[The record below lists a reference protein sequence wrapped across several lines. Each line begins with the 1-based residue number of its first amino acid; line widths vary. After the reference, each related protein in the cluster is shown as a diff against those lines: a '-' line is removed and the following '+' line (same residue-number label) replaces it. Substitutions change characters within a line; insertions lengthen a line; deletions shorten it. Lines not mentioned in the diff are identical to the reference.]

1 MFTLWVYLYGIYPV
15 GVCMVTLY
23 EFWRGLEKSERI
35 RFCEITSISYGYME
49 SHLIHGRKKP
59 SMDTIQKMVD
69 ASNKK
74 LTHEG
79 LFIFFLG
86 KEIGQQATL

>member
-1 MFTLWVYLYGIYPV
+1 ML
-15 GVCMVTLY
+15 TLY
-23 EFWRGLEKSERI
+23 DFWRGLEKVERI
-35 RFCEITSISYGYME
+35 HFCEVTSISYGYME

-79 LFIFFLG
+79 LFNFFLG
-86 KEIGQQATL
+86 TGTKQQVTA

>member
-1 MFTLWVYLYGIYPV
+1 ML
-15 GVCMVTLY
+15 TLY

-35 RFCEITSISYGYME
+35 QFCETASISYRYME

-59 SMDTIQKMVD
+59 SMETIQKMVD

-79 LFIFFLG
+79 LFNFFLG
-86 KEIGQQATL
+86 KTSEQQVTV

>member
-1 MFTLWVYLYGIYPV
+1 ML
-15 GVCMVTLY
+15 TLY
-23 EFWRGLEKSERI
+23 DFWRGLDKSERI
-35 RFCEITSISYGYME
+35 HFCEVTSISYGYME

-69 ASNKK
+69 ASEKK

-79 LFIFFLG
+79 LFNFFLG
-86 KEIGQQATL
+86 KKVEQQVVV

>member
-1 MFTLWVYLYGIYPV
+1 
-15 GVCMVTLY
+15 MVTLY
-23 EFWRGLEKSERI
+23 DFWRGLEKCERI
-35 RFCEITSISYGYME
+35 QFCETTSISYGYME

-79 LFIFFLG
+79 LFNFFLR
-86 KEIGQQATL
+86 KESKQQVSL